1 MKLSRPL
8 ATAVLAL
15 TVAAGCD
22 SLDRPTAP
30 APDEDALA
38 SRVAHPHS
46 MLNSD
51 DVYARI
57 ARTEVPGFAGF
68 YLRDDGTPVVRLTD
82 QRQRGA
88 AERFVAQ
95 EIASARRGGRLTGA
109 PQRPVFVEARYD
121 FAQLKD
127 WSDQLH
133 TLFVRDDVYL
143 MDVDEVENRVF
154 VGVRDQAAVAAVRA
168 HAAQIGIPGN
178 ALHVQTQP
186 APEKRSTLRL
196 HQSALRGGLQ
206 IAFSGGLC
214 TLGFNA
220 VRNGSW
226 IFVTNSHCTPSYF
239 AADGGTLWQPS
250 ITTGND
256 IGTEVADRGLYA
268 CAGSGTSCRRADA
281 AYVSH
286 NGKRSVARGQIARTD
301 WATGGAGGLTITG
314 TYDITARYSGS
325 VPVGMWLD
333 KTGRTSGTTYGQV
346 THSCVTIGNLRCQ
359 DVSKVWSQG
368 GDSGSPMYVWQ
379 GGNQVHLY
387 GILWGGPGS
396 DWTTTYSSRL
406 SGIEQDLGAISAVCV
421 ASSGC

>member
-1 MKLSRPL
+1 MNLSRPL
-8 ATAVLAL
+8 ATAILTL

-22 SLDRPTAP
+22 NLDRATAP
-30 APDEDALA
+30 APEDGALA
-38 SRVAHPHS
+38 ARAVQPQS
-46 MLNSD
+46 MLTSD
-51 DVYARI
+51 DVYAQV
-57 ARTEVPGFAGF
+57 ARSEVPGFAGF
-68 YLRDDGTPVVRLTD
+68 FLRDDGTPVIRLVD

-95 EIASARRGGRLTGA
+95 EIAAARQSGRLTGA
-109 PQRPVFVEARYD
+109 PQRPVFADARYD

-133 TLFVRDDVYL
+133 TLFIRDDVYL

-154 VGVRDQAAVAAVRA
+154 VGVRDETAIAAVRA
-168 HAAQIGIPGN
+168 HAARIGVPGD
-178 ALHVQTQP
+178 ALHVETQP
-186 APEKRSTLRL
+186 APEQRSTLR
-196 HQSALRGGLQ
+196 HHHSTLRGGLQ

-220 VRNGSW
+220 WWNGAWS
-226 IFVTNSHCTPSYF
+226 FVTNSHCTPGYF
-239 AADGGTLWQPS
+239 SFDGGTIYQPS
-250 ITTGND
+250 FTSGND
-256 IGTEVADRGLYA
+256 IGWEVADRGLYA
-268 CAGSGTSCRRADA
+268 CISGSSSCRRADA
-281 AYVSH
+281 AYIRH
-286 NGKRSVARGQIARTD
+286 NGKRGVARGQIARTD
-301 WATGGAGGLTITG
+301 WNTGGPGGLTITG

-346 THSCVTIGNLRCQ
+346 THSCVSIGNLRCQ
-359 DVSKVWSQG
+359 DVSKVWSEG

-406 SGIEQDLGAISAVCV
+406 SGIELDLGALAGVCV
-421 ASSGC
+421 SSAGC